1 MGAEYR
7 YQASY
12 NWRAGVLNKPD
23 SVTSQTGEQD
33 IPDSLDFRNT
43 ISNSREQNFSG
54 RLDLVKLYNK
64 SKFLKKI
71 NTPARPARPTT
82 TTGRPQ
88 QPQRPQPQDTVKQT
102 PSALKGLLRLIMSL
116 RSVTG
121 TYTKN
126 EGTILPGFT
135 PSPWLF
141 GMDRDFN
148 APGWGFILGDQD
160 PNIRFD
166 AASKG
171 WLVQKTTLT
180 TPFVQR
186 KITSLNLRANVEPT
200 SDFRITIDV
209 KKDVASDYQEIFRYD
224 PDNETANEYGY
235 ASLSPSRSGSYRIS
249 TLMINSSFR
258 SDKDD
263 RESQTFDEFAENLEV
278 IRSRFATITGQPE
291 FDTATQDVLIPA
303 FIAAYTG
310 KDPRT
315 ISLSPFPNSPLPNW
329 RIDYSGLSK
338 LGAFRDAFQMVTISH
353 AYSASYA
360 VVNYSTNTS
369 QYGDEGSLNLS
380 NPIEDYNEKYFGVG
394 VNGEP
399 SPVYIISQVMMSEQ
413 FAPLFGINIRTKSR
427 VTAKVEYRTKRD
439 LALNISNAQVSELNS
454 KDVAF
459 EIGYTK
465 NNMKL
470 PFKAQGRTIVLKND
484 VTMRMNLTISDTKTI
499 QRKLDELGTVTNG
512 NINFQL
518 RPNINY
524 ALNEKLN
531 IQAYFE
537 RTINTPAITSSY
549 PRATTRFGFQVRFNL
564 AQ

>member
-1 MGAEYR
+1 
-7 YQASY
+7 
-12 NWRAGVLNKPD
+12 
-23 SVTSQTGEQD
+23 
-33 IPDSLDFRNT
+33 
-43 ISNSREQNFSG
+43 
-54 RLDLVKLYNK
+54 
-64 SKFLKKI
+64 
-71 NTPARPARPTT
+71 
-82 TTGRPQ
+82 
-88 QPQRPQPQDTVKQT
+88 
-102 PSALKGLLRLIMSL
+102 MSL

-148 APGWGFILGDQD
+148 APGWGFVLGDQD
-160 PNIRFD
+160 PNIRFE

-171 WLVQKTTLT
+171 WLVQKKDLT
-180 TPFVQR
+180 TPFTQL
-186 KITSLNLRANVEPT
+186 KNTSLNLRANVEPT
-200 SDFRITIDV
+200 ADFRITIDI
-209 KKDVASDYQEIFRYD
+209 KKDVNSAYQEIFRYD
-224 PDNETANEYGY
+224 PDNPAANEYGY
-235 ASLSPSRSGSYRIS
+235 ASLNPSRTGSYRVS
-249 TLMINSSFR
+249 TLMINTSFR
-258 SDKDD
+258 SDKTD
-263 RESQTFDEFAENLEV
+263 RESETFNDFHENLDI
-278 IRSRFATITGQPE
+278 IRRRFGAITNQPE
-291 FDTATQDVLIPA
+291 FDSASQDVLIPA

-310 KDPRT
+310 KDANT
-315 ISLSPFPNSPLPNW
+315 ISLSPFPGTPLPNW
-329 RIDYSGLSK
+329 RIDYTGLTK
-338 LGAFRDAFQMVTISH
+338 LGAFRDAFQMVSISH
-353 AYSASYA
+353 AYSSTYS
-360 VVNYSTNTS
+360 VVNYSNS
-369 QYGDEGSLNLS
+369 LQYEDQSRLNLS
-380 NPIEDYNEKYFGVG
+380 NPIEDYNKKYFGVNS
-394 VNGEP
+394 NGEP
-399 SPVYIISQVMMSEQ
+399 VPIYIISQVMMSEQ
-413 FAPLFGINIRTKSR
+413 FAPLVGINVRTKSR
-427 VTAKVEYRTKRD
+427 VTAKIEYRTKRD

-537 RTINTPAITSSY
+537 RTVNTPAITSSY
-549 PRATTRFGFQVRFNL
+549 PRSTTRFGFQVRFNL